1 MQTNLD
7 ASPGERGTL
16 DQPAL
21 LEDLTTTHLHTGT
34 ARLWGLSL
42 FSLDYRQAYTH
53 TFEEACRFITHYFTV
68 RIPDHPPYTAYRNT
82 DELRLHVRGR

>member
-21 LEDLTTTHLHTGT
+21 LEDLTTAHLHTDT

-42 FSLDYRQAYTH
+42 FSLTTDKRIH
-53 TFEEACRFITHYFTV
+53 TLEEALPLYYSLLYRPHSG
-68 RIPDHPPYTAYRNT
+68 PPALHRNT